1 MGVPGP
7 APPARWLLIGNSRW
21 HWAEAA
27 ASATSGLRCWHS
39 QAPASL
45 KPKEGE
51 RLRCW
56 ACVGQPA
63 PQLQLPLG
71 RRFHQAGVPL
81 VSMPPWL
88 GVDRA
93 LAGWQAWRRQRE
105 GAGGAVLVADAGTCL
120 SLTRVDSQGGFAG
133 GRLMAGVQLQLTA
146 MARGT
151 AQLPALAWAAPTGG
165 LEPGFDPWP
174 AATAEAMSAGCLWG
188 LAAAIAQALEAARS
202 EGPHT
207 LWLTGGDGPSL
218 APLLKELGLDF
229 EWAPELCLEGLVAL
243 SPDSDP

>member
-105 GAGGAVLVADAGTCL
+105 GAGGAVLVADCRNL
-120 SLTRVDSQGGFAG
+120 PEPDPGGQP
-133 GRLMAGVQLQLTA
+133 GRLRRREIDGWSPTPADGDGKGDGPAAG
-146 MARGT
+146 ARLGGT
-151 AQLPALAWAAPTGG
+151 DGG